1 MRKADLLNAAMKST
15 DGAVI
20 IVPQEAGRLLGLAS
34 DTAARKIK
42 AAGIINRGTPRHP
55 KWFVPEIVDAMW
67 EGRL

>member
-1 MRKADLLNAAMKST
+1 MRKSDILNAAMKST
-15 DGAVI
+15 DGAIVI
-20 IVPQEAGRLLGLAS
+20 TPQAAGRLLGISS

-42 AAGIINRGTPRHP
+42 TAGVINRGTPRKP

>member
-1 MRKADLLNAAMKST
+1 MKKADLLNAAMKST